1 MALKQEVDD
10 GAEYQDDYADDIL
23 VEEAEDRYKDILDST
38 AGKTSKVTSLAV
50 NGCSDNRLTYPNV
63 WFPSPFGIFDPTKA
77 PEMTGSWYYTVC
89 GDPVWTEL
97 GECKWRLDAKLAKG
111 HTVENG
117 LKEGL
122 EEECKNN
129 FAWDHV
135 IIDGTPGHYRLY
147 SNDHGKFVLD
157 DMFPDWN

>member
-1 MALKQEVDD
+1 MAHDPSDDASLLRPALEFMMAAGTKGEPDEEVDD

-122 EEECKNN
+122 DRTLRN
-129 FAWDHV
+129 
-135 IIDGTPGHYRLY
+135 Y
-147 SNDHGKFVLD
+147 GKI
-157 DMFPDWN
+157 

>member
-23 VEEAEDRYKDILDST
+23 VEEAEDH
-38 AGKTSKVTSLAV
+38 SKVTSLAV
-50 NGCSDNRLTYPNV
+50 NGCPDDRLTYPNV
-63 WFPSPFGIFDPTKA
+63 WFPEPFGIFDPTKA

-122 EEECKNN
+122 DRTLRN
-129 FAWDHV
+129 
-135 IIDGTPGHYRLY
+135 Y
-147 SNDHGKFVLD
+147 GKI
-157 DMFPDWN
+157 